1 MQQTLGPGRFI
12 IAIYAVFALSASAR
26 SVYQLVFEFQQ
37 APFAYLLSLLAA
49 LVYIVATL
57 FLAKQSFRKYAK
69 FAIWFELFGVVV
81 VGTLSLLLPEL
92 FNHPSV
98 WSGFGI
104 GYGFIPLLLPIVGLL
119 WLRKLNA

>member
-1 MQQTLGPGRFI
+1 M
-12 IAIYAVFALSASAR
+12 
-26 SVYQLVFEFQQ
+26 
-37 APFAYLLSLLAA
+37 LSLLAA
-49 LVYIVATL
+49 LVYIVATV
-57 FLAKQSFRKYAK
+57 FLAKQSLRKYAK

-104 GYGFIPLLLPIVGLL
+104 GYGFIPLLLPIVGIL